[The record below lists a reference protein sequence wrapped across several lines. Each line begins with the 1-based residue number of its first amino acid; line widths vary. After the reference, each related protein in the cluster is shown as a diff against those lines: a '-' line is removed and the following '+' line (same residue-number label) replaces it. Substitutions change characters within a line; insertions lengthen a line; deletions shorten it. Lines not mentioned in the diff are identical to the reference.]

1 MPSMDTTHL
10 DDLTRELADADP
22 AEAPPVAERLAEAL
36 AEALDPAA
44 ADEEE
49 PS

>member
-1 MPSMDTTHL
+1 MDTTHL

-22 AEAPPVAERLAEAL
+22 AEAPAAADRLAEAL
-36 AEALDPAA
+36 ADALDAA
-44 ADEEE
+44 EKEEEE

>member
-1 MPSMDTTHL
+1 MTPMDTTHL

-22 AEAPPVAERLAEAL
+22 AEAPPAADRLAEAL
-36 AEALDPAA
+36 ADALDATA
-44 ADEEE
+44 ADEKE